1 MQKTGGI
8 YLTCPPVEEN
18 MRKHQSQGRGLL
30 LLHHRRTYS
39 SEISSARKSMSRVLD
54 FIEEFYWFF
63 FLGPNDKNA
72 INSILESAS
81 ERFKRLCE

>member
-1 MQKTGGI
+1 
-8 YLTCPPVEEN
+8 
-18 MRKHQSQGRGLL
+18 
-30 LLHHRRTYS
+30 
-39 SEISSARKSMSRVLD
+39 MSRVLD